1 MQLIVNII
9 IMMMMMIII
18 TIIIIIIIII
28 IITTM
33 IKTTITVTITI
44 IIQSFPVYDELG
56 TSRKCERDR
65 IQCIAYAY
73 ALTSQTPPVT
83 AAQISLINR
92 KVKAVRCQHTVQTCF
107 TRSGLLSQNKP
118 LGQVCS
124 VCSYLTA
131 LFSLSMIGCRWAY
144 CLQLKGRV
152 EMPLGSRLNPNP
164 SSLMG
169 LLHCNL

>member
-1 MQLIVNII
+1 
-9 IMMMMMIII
+9 MMM
-18 TIIIIIIIII
+18 IIIIIIIII
-28 IITTM
+28 IITIIITITIITIIITM
-33 IKTTITVTITI
+33 ITTTITVTITI

-56 TSRKCERDR
+56 MSRKCERDR

-92 KVKAVRCQHTVQTCF
+92 KVKAVRCQRTVQTCF
-107 TRSGLLSQNKP
+107 TGSGLLSQNKP
-118 LGQVCS
+118 LGQVCT

-131 LFSLSMIGCRWAY
+131 LFSLSMIGRRWAC
-144 CLQLKGRV
+144 CLQLKSRV
-152 EMPLGSRLNPNP
+152 EMPLGFRLNPNP